1 MLLNLST
8 KKTMKVVLTTFN
20 AKYIHT
26 SLALRWLYVVNKENH
41 DISFEEFTIKE
52 LPEVVAETIV
62 AQNPDVVGIS
72 VYIWNVELSGEL
84 AHHIKKR
91 NPNIKIIIGGPE
103 VSYEQKYFLDNW
115 VIDYVIS
122 GEGEFVLGELLNA
135 LENELSTEIKS
146 VSSKEKISHIPAR
159 ANLEELVKFPS
170 PYTLKEDEK
179 NLKNRII
186 YFETSRGCPYQCQY
200 CLSSLEKGVRYFP
213 QDYIEESLKYF
224 INSKAKTIKFL
235 DRTFNLNKKHTDF
248 IFDFLLKNYR
258 PNLSIQFEIYAD
270 LLNEE
275 SINYLNTNV
284 PKDYFRFEIGI
295 QSTYEPSNLAV
306 KRKQDFQLIANNVRQ
321 LMDGD
326 VIDLHLDLIAG
337 LPLEGYDRFVQSFN
351 DVFHLKAKEL
361 QLGFLK
367 MLRGTA
373 LRRNAFLHKYIYDE
387 NAPYEVTSNKYISK
401 EELDKIRDVEYSLD
415 RFWNSGR
422 FVRTMERLIN
432 NEYKLKYF
440 QLFDEI
446 AQFYNDNEL
455 RRRGYSLEELFANF
469 NGFLETK
476 NIDASDTLR
485 DDFYSNFAIRPHSY
499 WRTEIEKQERKR
511 LIYTIGQDREFL
523 EKHNLTRRIIEK
535 QTTINPLSEKKY
547 LLTIFSGKK
556 EDELF
561 QIEYE
566 F

>member
-1 MLLNLST
+1 
-8 KKTMKVVLTTFN
+8 MKVFLTTFN

-26 SLALRWLYVVNKENH
+26 SLALRWLYVVNKDAH

-52 LPEVVAETIV
+52 SPEIIANHIV
-62 AQNPDVVGIS
+62 KQNPKIVGLS
-72 VYIWNVELSGEL
+72 VYIWNVEQSREL
-84 AHHIKKR
+84 AHHLKQK
-91 NPNIKIIIGGPE
+91 NPDIKIIIGGPE
-103 VSYEQKYFLDNW
+103 VSYEQEYFLDNW
-115 VIDYVIS
+115 DIDFLIS
-122 GEGEFVLGELLNA
+122 GEGEFVFGELLNA
-135 LENELSTEIKS
+135 LENGLSTEIKS
-146 VSSKEKISHIPAR
+146 VSSKNKISHIPAK
-159 ANLEELVKFPS
+159 ADIEELVKYPS
-170 PYTLKEDEK
+170 PYTLKKDEET
-179 NLKNRII
+179 LKNRII

-200 CLSSLEKGVRYFP
+200 CLSSLETGVRYFP
-213 QDYIEESLKYF
+213 QEYIEENLKYF
-224 INSKAKTIKFL
+224 IDSEAKTIKFL

-248 IFDFLLKNYR
+248 IFEFLLKNYR

-275 SINYLNTNV
+275 SVNYLNKTV

-306 KRKQDFQLIANNVRQ
+306 KRKQDFELIAKNVRQ

-367 MLRGTA
+367 LLRGTA
-373 LRRNAFLHKYIYDE
+373 LRRNAFLHEYIYDE
-387 NAPYEVTSNKYISK
+387 NAPYEIISNKYISK
-401 EELDKIRDVEYSLD
+401 EELDRIRDVEYSLD

-422 FVRTMERLIN
+422 FAFTMQRLVN

-446 AQFYNDNEL
+446 AQFYNENKF

-469 NGFLETK
+469 NSFLESK
-476 NIDASDTLR
+476 NIDVSDTLR
-485 DDFYSNFAIRPHSY
+485 DDFYSSFAIRPNSY
-499 WRTEIEKQERKR
+499 WKDDIEKQERKR
-511 LIYTIGQDREFL
+511 LIYTIGQNRDFL
-523 EKHNLTRRIIEK
+523 EKHNLSRKIIEK
-535 QTTINPLSEKKY
+535 QTAINPLTNDRY

-556 EDELF
+556 EKELF
-561 QIEYE
+561 QVEYTFE
-566 F
+566 